1 MKTREEINKIE
12 TKQNREDQL
21 KELVFEKLKKK
32 NR

>member
-1 MKTREEINKIE
+1 MKTREDINKIE
-12 TKQNREDQL
+12 TKKNREDQL

>member
-12 TKQNREDQL
+12 TKKNREDQL